1 MFIIARALASVY
13 NEGLYAEMYSINLAA
28 VSTCDYAFELNNLIH
43 TLHVDMKN
51 WRQIWSNTIGDSLT
65 HTEGIWLWLCWNSLF
80 LHWDDKKHLS
90 LDIINHCI
98 YVFHWRRSSEVLE
111 KSVHML
117 I

>member
-51 WRQIWSNTIGDSLT
+51 WRQI
-65 HTEGIWLWLCWNSLF
+65 
-80 LHWDDKKHLS
+80 
-90 LDIINHCI
+90 
-98 YVFHWRRSSEVLE
+98 
-111 KSVHML
+111 
-117 I
+117 